1 MASGYTIFTTYVFV
15 PTGNSLS
22 QAIHCNYI
30 KSLQL
35 SAVNIGIQEI
45 SMSFPNIDDFKFL
58 SNNVTSGTGFTA
70 NRIYAVIQLVNNSGF
85 TNISDVAPDVLQW
98 KVVDLTSQVSGYTGI
113 LTPAQLTGVVFKISL
128 FNYNSFSAY
137 TLSYLNYPSYL
148 PSAATELCFGDEIY
162 FLGDVTTDIH
172 ADVFTTN
179 LSIPLAL
186 NQFNS
191 STNPTWDGLSVFATE
206 IGIYDGSGNLVAI
219 GKFNNPVEKN
229 GNLSR
234 TIQFA
239 IDF

>member
-1 MASGYTIFTTYVFV
+1 MASGYTIFTTYVFI

-58 SNNVTSGTGFTA
+58 STDITTGTGFTA

-85 TNISDVAPDVLQW
+85 TSGSTVTPDVTQW
-98 KVVDLTSQVSGYTGI
+98 KIVDLTSQVSGYTGI
-113 LTPAQLTGVVFKISL
+113 LTPAQLVGVVFKISL
-128 FNYNSFSAY
+128 FNYNTYPAY
-137 TLSYLNYPSYL
+137 NLSYLNYPSYL
-148 PSAATELCFGDEIY
+148 PSAASELCFGDEIY
-162 FLGDVTTDIH
+162 FLGNVVTDIQ
-172 ADVFTTN
+172 ANVFTTN

-206 IGIYDGSGNLVAI
+206 VGIYDGGGNLVAI
-219 GKFNNPVEKN
+219 GKFNDPVEKN
-229 GNLSR
+229 ENLNR